1 VTPGTR
7 EPARVERSGICLDGR
22 PAGRL
27 IVILRAI
34 GCTYA
39 RRPAGGCAMCGFQ
52 AATTRGVPVSAED
65 LAAQLDSV
73 VDRPELLDGV
83 GQVDLFNSGSFFAD
97 GEVPPR
103 ARERMLRRLGGT
115 GVRRV
120 LVESRPEYVR
130 RDAVGQA
137 CAWLGSRAGLEV
149 GIGLESADERVREVL
164 VKKGFGREEF
174 EQAIDELRGTPA
186 RLLVY
191 LLLKPMGL
199 DEREAI
205 EDAVASAKY
214 VFAVAAARGVRA
226 RAAFQPTF
234 VAPGT
239 ALEQDFLAGRY
250 MPPRLR
256 SVVEVVRRTRALG
269 EITVGMSDEGL
280 DPRMVPA
287 GCERCTPVLRRALAE
302 FNRTQD
308 ARVLDGPEC
317 DCE

>member
-1 VTPGTR
+1 
-7 EPARVERSGICLDGR
+7 
-22 PAGRL
+22 
-27 IVILRAI
+27 
-34 GCTYA
+34 
-39 RRPAGGCAMCGFQ
+39 
-52 AATTRGVPVSAED
+52 
-65 LAAQLDSV
+65 
-73 VDRPELLDGV
+73 
-83 GQVDLFNSGSFFAD
+83 
-97 GEVPPR
+97 
-103 ARERMLRRLGGT
+103 
-115 GVRRV
+115 V
-120 LVESRPEYVR
+120 LVR
-130 RDAVGQA
+130 
-137 CAWLGSRAGLEV
+137 
-149 GIGLESADERVREVL
+149 
-164 VKKGFGREEF
+164 KGFGRAEF
-174 EQAIDELRGTPA
+174 EQAVDELRGTPA

-199 DEREAI
+199 DERGAI

-226 RAAFQPTF
+226 RAALQPTF

-250 MPPRLR
+250 VPPRLR

-287 GCERCTPVLRRALAE
+287 GCARCTPVLRRAIAE

>member
-1 VTPGTR
+1 VTPSTR
-7 EPARVERSGICLDGR
+7 EPVRVERSEICLDGR
-22 PAGRL
+22 PTGRL
-27 IVILRAI
+27 IVILRAV
-34 GCTYA
+34 GCSYA
-39 RRPAGGCAMCGFQ
+39 RRPEGGCAMCGFQ

-65 LAAQLDSV
+65 LVAQLDSA
-73 VDRPELLDGV
+73 VDRPGMLAGV

-97 GEVPPR
+97 AEVPPR
-103 ARERMLRRLGGT
+103 AREEMLRRLGGT

-130 RDAVGQA
+130 RDAVVRA
-137 CAWLGSRAGLEV
+137 CAWLGPRAALEV
-149 GIGLESADERVREVL
+149 GIGLESADEHVREVL

-191 LLLKPMGL
+191 LLIKPMGL
-199 DEREAI
+199 DESAAI
-205 EDAVASAKY
+205 EDAVTSAKY

-226 RAAFQPTF
+226 RVAFQPTF

-250 MPPRLR
+250 APPRLR
-256 SVVEVVRRTRALG
+256 SVVEVVRRTHALG
-269 EITVGMSDEGL
+269 EITVGTSDEGL
-280 DPRMVPA
+280 DPRMVPS
-287 GCERCTPVLRRALAE
+287 GCERCTPLIRRAIAE

-308 ARVLDGPEC
+308 AHVLEGPSC